1 MINYLK
7 FLIWDTAGQERFK
20 SITKIYLKDVTCV
33 ILMYDISNIDSFEN
47 LKEWIKFI
55 NNNKKNNLKIILV
68 GNKNDRKREV
78 SIDNAKEFAKNNNFI
93 FFETNSINSDNIDNI
108 FNITIKEIFN
118 NYKLY
123 DIKKY
128 NTNNNIFDNEKKYR
142 YKYCCI

>member
-1 MINYLK
+1 
-7 FLIWDTAGQERFK
+7 
-20 SITKIYLKDVTCV
+20 
-33 ILMYDISNIDSFEN
+33 MYDISNIDSFEN

-78 SIDNAKEFAKNNNFI
+78 SIDNAKEFAKNNKFI